1 LRLSELTWHAH
12 EDFNFTAQDWTMET
26 PDNRSSALPAFAAV
40 GILALFVLLSI
51 SGYLILSAR

>member
-1 LRLSELTWHAH
+1 MIMDAH
-12 EDFNFTAQDWTMET
+12 NGRD
-26 PDNRSSALPAFAAV
+26 SALPAFAAV

>member
-1 LRLSELTWHAH
+1 
-12 EDFNFTAQDWTMET
+12 MET

-40 GILALFVLLSI
+40 GILALVVLLSI

>member
-1 LRLSELTWHAH
+1 
-12 EDFNFTAQDWTMET
+12 MEG
-26 PDNRSSALPAFAAV
+26 PDGEHTALPAFTAV